1 MKATPNITQHKP
13 FLEALLSGDRSACS
27 HYAREYLKEKHS
39 IQELY
44 ENVFNC
50 FLI

>member
-1 MKATPNITQHKP
+1 MKATLNMTQNKP

-27 HYAREYLKEKHS
+27 LHACEYLKENHS